1 MAAVMS
7 LEFTNDSVDGSL
19 VSSGAVRVRRQRVR
33 VPMRLVWSPV
43 YQDVA
48 VSVYVK
54 VKALASRPEGCQAR
68 TETIASYLG
77 LSDASVER
85 GMTQLSR
92 PGPDGVVEL
101 FSERRTHAGGTGR
114 SALRT
119 VREMSRTEAFVW
131 LPVAAA
137 EDLTPRQLRVYA
149 LVAYAQARGIA
160 LTEAELAASL
170 RHHSGKKAGEAL
182 SVTAASTIV
191 DEVEAS
197 RWMTVQR
204 RVGERGRN
212 LYIAHDLPP
221 EARPDGL
228 VDPRGA
234 VPEATSEGS
243 GSSPVGEGS
252 GSPVGEGSLAN
263 REVPMTDS
271 PDDGRALLSPAVG
284 EVQVGKAAGPVENPA
299 GDEGDAGGGE
309 SGLALRAGGQ
319 NQPSPSK
326 AKNRSS
332 WNEDAAR
339 PLYDGPRVTMNAH
352 IYAVL
357 EPVHL
362 LLERVSNPFV
372 ERQISREVGRQLEAG
387 TSPERLQHRLTA
399 RLTKV
404 MLSDIRD
411 PGRWLLGVALP
422 RWGCGYQDCEA
433 GVIWRTGAA
442 CEICAE
448 VVQDK
453 AAARQREQRVAQGLC
468 PEHGTRPGP
477 TGRCTACELDDT
489 IARPAPAVVVQQR
502 VPEGPPRGSCGDC
515 GARIMLTGRALED
528 GLCKPCREEAS
539 ALAADQAPAASGGT
553 ETPVCSGRGGHV
565 PCGREPL
572 PCRSVCARR
581 RVKELAGAV
590 A

>member
-1 MAAVMS
+1 
-7 LEFTNDSVDGSL
+7 
-19 VSSGAVRVRRQRVR
+19 
-33 VPMRLVWSPV
+33 MRLVWSPY

-48 VSVYVK
+48 LSVYVK

-77 LSDASVER
+77 LSASSVGR
-85 GMTQLSR
+85 GMTQLRR

-101 FSERRTHAGGTGR
+101 HSKRRTLPGGTGQ
-114 SALRT
+114 SAVRT
-119 VREMSRTEAFVW
+119 VRSMAREEAFVW

-160 LTEAELAASL
+160 LTEAELASCL

-182 SVTAASTIV
+182 SVTAASAVV
-191 DEVEAS
+191 DEVETA

-204 RVGERGRN
+204 RAGARGRN
-212 LYIAHDLPP
+212 LYIAHDLAP
-221 EARPDGL
+221 EARTDVPVDGCDAAAEAAEAA
-228 VDPRGA
+228 VD
-234 VPEATSEGS
+234 S
-243 GSSPVGEGS
+243 GSEEAASSQVGEGS
-252 GSPVGEGSLAN
+252 GSPVGERSLAN

-299 GDEGDAGGGE
+299 GGDAAAAAGE
-309 SGLALRAGGQ
+309 GGLALRAGGQ
-319 NQPSPSK
+319 TQPSPSK
-326 AKNRSS
+326 PKNRSS
-332 WNEDAAR
+332 RNGAAVR
-339 PLYDGPRVTMNAH
+339 SYDGPRLAMNAQ

-357 EPVHL
+357 EPVHV
-362 LLERVSNPFV
+362 LLEQVNDFV
-372 ERQISREVGRQLEAG
+372 ARKVAREVGRQLREG
-387 TSPERLQHRLTA
+387 TDPERLQHRLTA
-399 RLTKV
+399 RLAKV
-404 MLSDIRD
+404 MLSDIKD

-453 AAARQREQRVAQGLC
+453 AAARQREQRLAQGLC
-468 PEHGTRPGP
+468 PEHGTRSGP
-477 TGRCTACELDDT
+477 SGQCAACELDDA

-502 VPEGPPRGSCGDC
+502 VPDGPPRGDCGDC

-528 GLCKPCREEAS
+528 GLCKLCREEAA
-539 ALAADQAPAASGGT
+539 ALAADQAPPASGVNA
-553 ETPVCSGRGGHV
+553 ERVCSGRDGHA
-565 PCGREPL
+565 PCGRTPL
-572 PCRSVCARR
+572 PSRSVCARHR
-581 RVKELAGAV
+581 AQELAGAV